1 MCHFVQ
7 KLETDL
13 RLISLKKCKV
23 REIQIEEFFKKYLA
37 FDIVT
42 TSMQILVTIA
52 IQIATTDS
60 CDYIN
65 SVTCHKRYTDS
76 SDQRYTCH

>member
-65 SVTCHKRYTDS
+65 SVTCHKRYTVS